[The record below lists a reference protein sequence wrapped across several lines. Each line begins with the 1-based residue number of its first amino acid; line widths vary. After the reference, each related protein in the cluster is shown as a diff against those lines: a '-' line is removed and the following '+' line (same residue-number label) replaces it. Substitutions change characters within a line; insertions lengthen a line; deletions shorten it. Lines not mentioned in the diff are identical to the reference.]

1 MLMEFS
7 LFWAI
12 NILITIYL
20 VVDSKKT
27 GKNPVL
33 WGIMG
38 FLFGIITLSIYLIR
52 TGRKILGWILLVLA
66 IIFMLLF
73 FLFIF
78 AILFMSF
85 SYI

>member
-1 MLMEFS
+1 MEFP
-7 LFWAI
+7 LLWVI

-38 FLFGIITLSIYLIR
+38 FLFGIITLSIYWIR
-52 TGRKILGWILLVLA
+52 TGKKILGWILLVLA
-66 IIFMLLF
+66 IIFTI
-73 FLFIF
+73 LFILF
-78 AILFMSF
+78 ILAVLFMSF

>member
-1 MLMEFS
+1 MEFS
-7 LFWAI
+7 LFWAV

-20 VVDSKKT
+20 IIDSKKA

-52 TGRKILGWILLVLA
+52 TGRKTLGWILLVLA
-66 IIFMLLF
+66 IIFILLF
-73 FLFIF
+73 ILFVFAVLFI
-78 AILFMSF
+78 SF
-85 SYI
+85 S